1 MGALKVKDIIPALSL
16 ARNQR
21 LNIYG
26 TPGCALLKTVPHD
39 ALMKDPKAALGKHIW
54 EYEVMQMDATSAA
67 AFNIIVST
75 GR

>member
-1 MGALKVKDIIPALSL
+1 MGVLRVKDIIPALSL

-26 TPGCALLKTVPHD
+26 NPGCVLLKTVPHD
-39 ALMKDPKAALGKHIW
+39 ALTKDPKAALGKHIW

-67 AFNIIVST
+67 AFNIVVST